1 MRRGYTLVMNAQQ
14 SRYPMSAV
22 AGLYDVAEQ
31 SLHQFGQCTMSGQ
44 PKVLLTLG
52 RARYCDIKL
61 TDPTVSLVHC
71 DIMLGEDGTCL
82 IQDADSTNG
91 LFANDIRV
99 EKVMLVPGMWLFLGR
114 TELVAVGSDG
124 SIPITATTN
133 SSFLHKA
140 HDYYGSDRKA
150 AERVGKSPATI
161 GRARKRRQDRNRR

>member
-1 MRRGYTLVMNAQQ
+1 MRRGYTEVMTAQK
-14 SRYPMSAV
+14 SRYAISAV

-31 SLHQFGQCTMSGQ
+31 RLHRFGQCMLSGQ

-61 TDPTVSLVHC
+61 SDPTVSLVHC
-71 DIMLGEDGTCL
+71 DIMLREDGTYL

-99 EKVMLVPGMWLFLGR
+99 ENVVLVPGMWLFLGR
-114 TELVAVGSDG
+114 TELITVGSDG

-161 GRARKRRQDRNRR
+161 GRVRKRRQDRSQG